1 MKNKILISLAILIGF
16 APIQATIV
24 RDVLETGKEI
34 VKASYHTA
42 QDAAEFVIENSW
54 KAPIGFKKNGGK
66 IAVTTAALI
75 LTADQVA
82 NWYKHKNLAKYPIYA
97 QDGTTI
103 LGYDYVDQN
112 GKLVESAKIYK
123 TIPQRIINFYQ
134 KNPFIQNITLGLIS
148 MAIYTTFERHFSGKN
163 FNPNQFKIATPD
175 ESFPTFQDIIGAE
188 SAKNKLQQIS
198 KFVKNKKNY
207 LEMGAEPITGCILY
221 GIPGTGKTEL
231 ARAMAKE
238 MELPLIH
245 TNGSSFNTMWRGS
258 GTAQLKQLEKEA
270 KKLAPCI
277 VFVDEIDNLVG
288 KPNNFGWETDSN
300 ATTNTVKSMLDG
312 FEKQDPLKRIF
323 FVGATNNMSQI
334 DPAILRNGRMP
345 GIEVAAPTSE
355 EFEKIIHHK
364 LFKQGKFKAD
374 PSVNISGYKKIYK
387 EGISTGADVSA
398 LLNEAAM
405 KSVENKKQWI
415 DQESFDQALQTLIK
429 PAVESAM
436 HSAKSTIFG

>member
-54 KAPIGFKKNGGK
+54 NAPIGSQKNGGK

-82 NWYKHKNLAKYPIYA
+82 NWYKHKNLTKYPIYA
-97 QDGTTI
+97 EDGTTI

-112 GKLVESAKIYK
+112 GKLIESAKIYK
-123 TIPQRIINFYQ
+123 TIPDKLKIFWRNSR
-134 KNPFIQNITLGLIS
+134 FIQELTYTLIS
-148 MAIYTTFERHFSGKN
+148 IACIKTLTDHLNGK
-163 FNPNQFKIATPD
+163 FINPTQFKIATPD
-175 ESFPTFQDIIGAE
+175 KSFPNLQDIIGAE
-188 SAKNKLQQIS
+188 EAKNNLLQIS
-198 KFVKNKKNY
+198 KFIKNKSAY
-207 LEMGAEPITGCILY
+207 LEMGAEPIKGCILY

-231 ARAMAKE
+231 ARAIAKE
-238 MELPLIH
+238 TSLPLIH
-245 TNGSSFNTMWRGS
+245 INGSSFNTMWRGS
-258 GTAQLKQLEKEA
+258 GTAQLKKLEKEA
-270 KKLAPCI
+270 QKQAPCI
-277 VFVDEIDNLVG
+277 VYVDEIDNLVG
-288 KPNNFGWETDSN
+288 KPNNSGWETDSN
-300 ATTNTVKSMLDG
+300 ATTNTFKSILDG
-312 FEKQDPLKRIF
+312 FDKQDPSKPIL
-323 FVGATNNMSQI
+323 FVGSTNNISKI

-345 GIEVAAPTSE
+345 GIEVAAPTLK

-374 PSVNISGYKKIYK
+374 PSLNISSYKKIYQ

-415 DQESFDQALQTLIK
+415 DQESFDQALQKSIK
-429 PAVESAM
+429 PAVQVAIN
-436 HSAKSTIFG
+436 SAKSTIFG